1 MYTTSHIAPDTS
13 AGLAELSVGQLLA
26 AAARTGPDQVALV
39 AGAEAGARREW
50 TYAALHADACRL
62 ARALLARFR
71 VGEHVAIWMPN
82 RAEWVLLELAAGL
95 AGLVVV
101 TVNPAFRAAEA
112 RYVLDQSRA
121 AGLFMVPEYRGSDLV
136 AALAEIRGSLPH
148 LREVVLVE
156 DLERFTGYAPPRELP
171 VVPPDAPAQIQYTSG
186 TTGFPKGAVL
196 RHRGVVNNARLMG
209 ERLGMTARDRCLNFM
224 PMFHTGGCVCGTL
237 IPIASGATHV
247 ILPGFDAGTVLRVI
261 EAERITEMG
270 CVTTMFTMLLEHPE
284 YRTRDLSSLRAGWT
298 GGAPVP
304 AELVRRVEREF
315 GMQLT
320 IVFGQTESGP
330 TITQTRLTD
339 SPTDKAQ
346 TVGTP
351 LPQTEVKIVD
361 PATGETVPV
370 GATGELCTRGYLVMA
385 GYFELPEQTAQ
396 AIDPDGWL
404 HTGDLCSMDERG
416 YVSVTGR
423 LKDMIIRGGENIYP
437 KEIESVLVEHP
448 RVLDAAVVGVPDPVF
463 GEQPAAFVR
472 VAPGDGELDG
482 DQLGDE
488 LKVYLRER
496 LAPHKTPRVWRFVT
510 EFPLTPSGKVRKY
523 VLREQLAA
531 EVSSAST
538 R

>member
-1 MYTTSHIAPDTS
+1 VLTSSYVPPDTS
-13 AGLAELSVGQLLA
+13 AELAEVSVGELLSA
-26 AAARTGPDQVALV
+26 TARRTPERVALV
-39 AGAEAGARREW
+39 AGAGTDERREW
-50 TYAALHADACRL
+50 TYAELYEDARRL
-62 ARALLARFR
+62 AMALLERFR

-95 AGLVVV
+95 AGLVIV

-112 RYVLDQSRA
+112 KYVLAQSRA
-121 AGLFMVPEYRGSDLV
+121 VGLFMVPEYRGSDLT
-136 AALAEIRGSLPH
+136 AALAEIRAELPH
-148 LREVVLVE
+148 LREVVLAD
-156 DLERFTGYAPPRELP
+156 DLADFAEHAPERELP
-171 VVPPDAPAQIQYTSG
+171 QVPADAPAQIQYTSG

-209 ERLGMTARDRCLNFM
+209 ARLGMTADDRCLNFM

-237 IPIASGATHV
+237 IPIAFGAAHV

-261 EAERITEMG
+261 EAERITELG
-270 CVTTMFTMLLEHPE
+270 CVTTMFTMLLEHPDCA
-284 YRTRDLSSLRAGWT
+284 TTDVSSLRAGWT

-330 TITQTRLTD
+330 TITQTRLDDT
-339 SPTDKAQ
+339 PTDKAE
-346 TVGTP
+346 TVGTV
-351 LPQTEVKIVD
+351 LPRTEVKIVD
-361 PATGETVPV
+361 PVSGETVPV
-370 GATGELCTRGYLVMA
+370 GATGELCCRGYLVMA

-396 AIDPDGWL
+396 AIDADGWL

-416 YVSVTGR
+416 YVTVTGR

-437 KEIESVLVEHP
+437 KEIETALVGHP

-472 VAPGDGELDG
+472 VAPGE
-482 DQLGDE
+482 QLTGDE
-488 LKVYLRER
+488 LKAYLRER

-510 EFPLTPSGKVRKY
+510 ELPLTPSGKVRKY
-523 VLREQLAA
+523 VLREQLTA
-531 EVSSAST
+531 SST
-538 R
+538 P